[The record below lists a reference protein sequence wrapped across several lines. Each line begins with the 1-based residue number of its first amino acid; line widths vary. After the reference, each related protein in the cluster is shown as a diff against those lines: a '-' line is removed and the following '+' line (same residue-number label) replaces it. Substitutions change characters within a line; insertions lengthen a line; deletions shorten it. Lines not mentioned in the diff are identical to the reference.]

1 VAAEMSLLERIDA
14 GDGAAHR
21 GATSDPYATSRS
33 VLAHVQK
40 MLNVR
45 QGNVAAL
52 PDFGLPDINDLAH
65 RHGNPVPELK
75 KAIKQC
81 IEHFEPRLTKVR
93 VRYAPDPA
101 APLDLRFE
109 VAGQVN
115 AEGGQSSPMVFET
128 TVNGAGHVRVR
139 G

>member
-14 GDGAAHR
+14 GDGAAQR
-21 GATSDPYATSRS
+21 GTASDTYALSRS
-33 VLAHVQK
+33 VLAHVRK

-52 PDFGLPDINDLAH
+52 PDFGLPDINDLAY

-81 IEHFEPRLTKVR
+81 VERFEPRLTKVR

-109 VAGQVN
+109 VAGQVS
-115 AEGGQSSPMVFET
+115 AGGESSPVVFET

>member
-1 VAAEMSLLERIDA
+1 VAGEKSLLERIDA
-14 GDGAAHR
+14 ADGAAR
-21 GATSDPYATSRS
+21 GGQADPYAMSRS

-45 QGNVAAL
+45 HGNVAAL

-65 RHGNPVPELK
+65 RYGNPVPELK

-81 IEHFEPRLTKVR
+81 IETYEPRLSKVR
-93 VRYAPDPA
+93 VRFAPDPA
-101 APLDLRFE
+101 SPLDLRFE

-115 AEGGQSSPMVFET
+115 AEGGRSSPVVFET
-128 TVNGAGHVRVR
+128 TVSGGGHVRVR

>member
-1 VAAEMSLLERIDA
+1 MAAEMSLLERIDA
-14 GDGAAHR
+14 GDGAAQR
-21 GATSDPYATSRS
+21 GDASDPYALSRS

-81 IEHFEPRLTKVR
+81 IERFEPRLTKVR

-109 VAGQVN
+109 VAGQVS
-115 AEGGQSSPMVFET
+115 AGGASNPVVFET

>member
-1 VAAEMSLLERIDA
+1 VAAEKSLLERIDA
-14 GDGAAHR
+14 ADGGSAR
-21 GATSDPYATSRS
+21 GGASDPYALSRS
-33 VLAHVQK
+33 VLAHVHK

-81 IEHFEPRLTKVR
+81 IERYEPRLTRVR

-101 APLDLRFE
+101 SPLDLRFE
-109 VAGQVN
+109 VAGQVS
-115 AEGGQSSPMVFET
+115 ADGESSPVVFET
-128 TVNGAGHVRVR
+128 TVNGSGHVNVR

>member
-1 VAAEMSLLERIDA
+1 MAGEKSLLERIDA
-14 GDGAAHR
+14 ADGAAAR
-21 GATSDPYATSRS
+21 GGQTDPYAMSRS

-81 IEHFEPRLTKVR
+81 IETYEPRLSKVR
-93 VRYAPDPA
+93 VRFAPDPA
-101 APLDLRFE
+101 SPLDLRFE

-115 AEGGQSSPMVFET
+115 AEGGSSPVVFET
-128 TVNGAGHVRVR
+128 TVSGGGLVRVR